1 MSSEVETSREFT
13 RGLCRGIESLASRT
27 PSAALQP
34 RLRSKRRCEVALNM
48 LQRIFI
54 TAVAVV
60 AAAQFARADSPS
72 VTAVLSNSETVVGA
86 TVELQIKVTGP
97 GDTQA
102 PEQIP
107 AEGLE
112 IYRTGEDASSE
123 IKFGAGTMQVTRSVT
138 YTYTVLPKSAGR
150 FTIPP
155 QTIRV
160 GNNSLRTPALTLNV
174 ADAPGSS
181 AGARQ
186 SRGRQSQSVSAGDLL
201 FAELIVPKKVA
212 YVGEIVPVQIR
223 MGFDPRVRPR
233 LIEPPEIT
241 GQGFTAQKLQQSGQ
255 TSETINGRPY
265 DVVTYKTAIAAAR
278 AGKFEVG
285 PVKGKAQVIVPRARS
300 APRSRARSPF
310 DLFDLDDP
318 FSDPFFSNPFAQMGE
333 RREVDIKS
341 EPVALEVK
349 PLPPSAP
356 PSFSGAIGNFVM
368 TTDAKP
374 KSVQVGDPITV
385 TSAISGRGN
394 FDRVNAPA
402 IEDERGWH
410 KYPPSSKFKQDDEVG
425 ISGTKTFETV
435 LSPNEKKQALPVLAF
450 SYFDPVK
457 EQYVTLRNESI
468 AITVQGGAPASQNV
482 AASQAVSPSPAPAVA
497 PQSTQKP
504 QDILYQLTDRPA
516 MAETFA
522 PLYTRPVF
530 WTVQLVPLLALIG
543 FAGWKVRR
551 AKIDNRA
558 ATRFAAL
565 QHEASELMH
574 KLRRSAGSPQEYY
587 AEASRVVRLKTALA
601 SGSGG
606 IDPNVVDAE
615 TAADIFKL
623 DTDSRDQLRRLFE
636 QSDEWQYSGAHNG
649 PATISP
655 ESRREVPEL
664 TKNLK

>member
-54 TAVAVV
+54 TAFAVV
-60 AAAQFARADSPS
+60 AAAQFARADSPN
-72 VTAVLSNSETVVGA
+72 VTAVLSNSETAVGK
-86 TVELQIKVTGP
+86 TVEIQIKVTGP

-186 SRGRQSQSVSAGDLL
+186 SRGQQSQSVSAGDLL

-285 PVKGKAQVIVPRARS
+285 PVKAKAQVIVPRARS
-300 APRSRARSPF
+300 APRSRTRSPF

-356 PSFSGAIGNFVM
+356 PSFSGAMGKFVM

-435 LSPNEKKQALPVLAF
+435 LSPNEKKQAVPVLAF
-450 SYFDPVK
+450 SYFDPAK
-457 EQYVTLRNESI
+457 EHYATLRSESI
-468 AITVQGGAPASQNV
+468 AITVQGGAPATQNIT
-482 AASQAVSPSPAPAVA
+482 ASQPTSASPAPAVA
-497 PQSTQKP
+497 AQRTEKP

-516 MAETFA
+516 
-522 PLYTRPVF
+522 V
-530 WTVQLVPLLALIG
+530 
-543 FAGWKVRR
+543 
-551 AKIDNRA
+551 
-558 ATRFAAL
+558 
-565 QHEASELMH
+565 
-574 KLRRSAGSPQEYY
+574 
-587 AEASRVVRLKTALA
+587 
-601 SGSGG
+601 
-606 IDPNVVDAE
+606 
-615 TAADIFKL
+615 ADTFKL

-655 ESRREVPEL
+655 ESRREVLEL
-664 TKNLK
+664 IKNLK

>member
-34 RLRSKRRCEVALNM
+34 RLRSERRCEVGLNT

-54 TAVAVV
+54 TAFALV
-60 AAAQFARADSPS
+60 AAAQVARADSPS
-72 VTAVLSNSETVVGA
+72 VTAVLSNSETVVGG
-86 TVELQIKVTGP
+86 TLELQIKVTGP
-97 GDTQA
+97 GDAQP
-102 PEQIP
+102 PEEISVD
-107 AEGLE
+107 GLE
-112 IYRTGEDASSE
+112 IHATGQSRQFEIHNFATSS
-123 IKFGAGTMQVTRSVT
+123 SVT
-138 YTYTVLPKSAGR
+138 YNYTILPFRAGR

-155 QTIRV
+155 QTVRA
-160 GNNSLRTPALTLNV
+160 GSKLLRTPELILNV

-223 MGFDPRVRPR
+223 MGFDARVRPR

-385 TSAISGRGN
+385 TSTISGRGN

-425 ISGTKTFETV
+425 ISGTKTFEAV

-450 SYFDPVK
+450 AHFDPVK
-457 EQYVTLRNESI
+457 EQYVTERSEPI
-468 AITVQGGAPASQNV
+468 AITVQGGAAGPNV
-482 AASQAVSPSPAPAVA
+482 AVTQPGASPAATAARPAPAT
-497 PQSTQKP
+497 QSAAKP
-504 QDILYQLTDRPA
+504 QDILYQLTDRGRTTESFVPI
-516 MAETFA
+516 
-522 PLYTRPVF
+522 YTRRWF
-530 WTVQLVPLLALIG
+530 LGAQLIPLLALIG
-543 FAGWKVRR
+543 FAAWKIRR
-551 AKIDNRA
+551 ARINNRQAQRIA
-558 ATRFAAL
+558 AM
-565 QHEASELMH
+565 QHEAAELMH
-574 KLRRSAGSPQEYY
+574 KLRRKYATPQEHY
-587 AEASRVVRLKTALA
+587 AEASRVVRVKAALA
-601 SGSGG
+601 SGSREVE
-606 IDPNVVDAE
+606 PNMVDAE
-615 TAADIFKL
+615 TAADTFKL
-623 DTDSRDQLRRLFE
+623 DDNSRDQLRRLFE

-649 PATISP
+649 PGRISP
-655 ESRREVPEL
+655 ENRREVLEL
-664 TKNLK
+664 IENLR

>member
-1 MSSEVETSREFT
+1 MHFRMS
-13 RGLCRGIESLASRT
+13 T
-27 PSAALQP
+27 PS
-34 RLRSKRRCEVALNM
+34 
-48 LQRIFI
+48 RIFI
-54 TAVAVV
+54 AVFGIIAT
-60 AAAQFARADSPS
+60 AQFARADSPS
-72 VTAVLSNSETVVGA
+72 VTAVLNSSEAAVGETVHLEIRIAGA
-86 TVELQIKVTGP
+86 RGA
-97 GDTQA
+97 DA
-102 PEQIP
+102 PENIMVD
-107 AEGLE
+107 GLE
-112 IYRTGEDASSE
+112 IRRTGTSQRIEMNNLTLTSSV
-123 IKFGAGTMQVTRSVT
+123 I
-138 YTYTVLPKSAGR
+138 YDYTVMPLRAGR
-150 FTIPP
+150 FTIPS

-174 ADAPGSS
+174 ADSPGRSS
-181 AGARQ
+181 GARPGRDAGAA
-186 SRGRQSQSVSAGDLL
+186 SATNLV
-201 FAELIVPKKVA
+201 FAELVVPSKTA

-349 PLPPSAP
+349 PLPPNAP
-356 PSFSGAIGNFVM
+356 PSFSGAIGNFVI
-368 TTDAKP
+368 TTDTKP

-425 ISGTKTFETV
+425 ISVTKTFETV
-435 LSPNEKKQALPVLAF
+435 LSPNEKKQTLPLLAF

-457 EQYVTLRNESI
+457 EQYVTERSEPI
-468 AITVQGGAPASQNV
+468 AITVQGGAAGANVAVTQPGSSPAATAARPAS
-482 AASQAVSPSPAPAVA
+482 
-497 PQSTQKP
+497 
-504 QDILYQLTDRPA
+504 
-516 MAETFA
+516 
-522 PLYTRPVF
+522 
-530 WTVQLVPLLALIG
+530 
-543 FAGWKVRR
+543 
-551 AKIDNRA
+551 
-558 ATRFAAL
+558 
-565 QHEASELMH
+565 
-574 KLRRSAGSPQEYY
+574 
-587 AEASRVVRLKTALA
+587 
-601 SGSGG
+601 
-606 IDPNVVDAE
+606 
-615 TAADIFKL
+615 
-623 DTDSRDQLRRLFE
+623 
-636 QSDEWQYSGAHNG
+636 
-649 PATISP
+649 
-655 ESRREVPEL
+655 
-664 TKNLK
+664 